1 MPCGNTSSRSGST
14 VLATR
19 SALVA
24 SLAIAAC
31 ASACGGNGTTDDAAV
46 CSAYHNGR
54 SGVEVVADGRVTAI
68 LGVAQGRVSPHEGFL
83 VRLDSGCDVVVRV
96 EANTDLTGEFPI
108 ARGDRVVVKGEYE
121 YYPRGGVIHWTHRDP
136 RGRHE
141 GGYVQL
147 GGRTYQ

>member
-1 MPCGNTSSRSGST
+1 MRSGL
-14 VLATR
+14 LAPLAV
-19 SALVA
+19 ALWA
-24 SLAIAAC
+24 SGC
-31 ASACGGNGTTDDAAV
+31 AGGGGDAAV
-46 CSAYHNGR
+46 CSAYHDGR
-54 SGVEVVADGRVTAI
+54 SHAEVVADGRVTTV

-83 VRLDSGCDVVVRV
+83 MRLDSGCDVIVRV